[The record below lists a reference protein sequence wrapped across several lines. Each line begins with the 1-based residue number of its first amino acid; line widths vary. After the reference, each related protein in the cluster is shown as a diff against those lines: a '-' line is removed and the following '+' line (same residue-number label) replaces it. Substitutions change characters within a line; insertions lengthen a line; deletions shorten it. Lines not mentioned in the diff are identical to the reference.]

1 MHMALLI
8 IFMINLCSANEDWIN
23 QQNRVFIEDRI
34 QYWGTGIDTQED
46 IALFK
51 AKGMALKSIGEE
63 CGGFYSKDIV
73 IRKLKV
79 LKEMQNFRAF
89 VHADIPYVSCSYSKT
104 PMAKTNKD
112 LENPKFV
119 EAQKLYDSLLIE
131 QYRQRSNVRRDSKA
145 KEEILSH
152 IKSFTKENDKKLL
165 ALDKR
170 LTDLEVRP
178 PQQIN
183 QTIIKQTY
191 QMTPSQTSYKEC
203 MDEYYDLLDEAHR
216 ESLNNEGMH
225 KGNLAYGNA
234 RNLSNKAM
242 RKEWKCKEY
251 QK

>member
-1 MHMALLI
+1 MALLI

-51 AKGMALKSIGEE
+51 AKGMALKSIG
-63 CGGFYSKDIV
+63 
-73 IRKLKV
+73 
-79 LKEMQNFRAF
+79 
-89 VHADIPYVSCSYSKT
+89 
-104 PMAKTNKD
+104 
-112 LENPKFV
+112 
-119 EAQKLYDSLLIE
+119 
-131 QYRQRSNVRRDSKA
+131 
-145 KEEILSH
+145 EEILSH